1 MAQNITY
8 EEEDYEEGITFAK
21 IGHFIKKGWM
31 RMVIYMVVL
40 VLVATAIAL
49 PIRTY
54 SKSAPVAQT
63 SIEFIYKGIE
73 KGETP
78 DGSLLNSDDIIAPA
92 ILAAAVDDAGLGDK
106 VTDISSFR
114 QAVRVESVETNEY
127 VQLVAA
133 AADGNT
139 DAANTLRNYTMY
151 PTRFNIVISNPE
163 GYGLSDEQAKLLL
176 DKIVMAYYKDFQK
189 RYSVVN
195 MFDSEMFVLSRN
207 ELLEFT
213 DIYDMY
219 VSSLTSI
226 KSYLTTLA
234 SENPTFTSHKNNT
247 TFNQL
252 VSDLSL
258 LSSNFDLFNAFIIAK
273 NVWRNADTAKNTL
286 EASKKTVTNNL
297 AATEKYIQSLKA
309 QIEAIKNELQ
319 LGVEAP
325 SGGQILVNYP
335 SYPAVYDTLNT
346 RLEETTR
353 QVLDYN
359 IQLANI
365 ETRLEQIT
373 VNSETITSEEDKAA
387 AAQSISTLE
396 TQASALVAKINST
409 IEDYYD
415 TTFISSSVRQVQAP
429 VVTRRGS
436 NLSLTLVYLIALIAG
451 FIAASIVTLVKMS
464 RAKVAAKQAAA
475 QETKQSNDEKTEAA
489 ENTQENK

>member
-1 MAQNITY
+1 MVQNNTY
-8 EEEDYEEGITFAK
+8 EEDEYEEGITFAK
-21 IGHFIKKGWM
+21 IGYFIKKGWL
-31 RMVIYMVVL
+31 RMVIYMAVL
-40 VLVATAIAL
+40 MLVATAIAL

-54 SKSAPVAQT
+54 YKSEPVAQT
-63 SIEFIYKGIE
+63 SIEFVYKGIE

-78 DGSLLNSDDIIAPA
+78 DGAPFNSDDIIAPA
-92 ILAAAVDDAGLGDK
+92 ILAAAIDDAGLGEK
-106 VTDISSFR
+106 ITDISSFR
-114 QAVRVESVETNEY
+114 QSVRVESLVTNEY
-127 VQLVAA
+127 AQLVAA
-133 AADGNT
+133 AADGDE
-139 DAANTLRNYTMY
+139 DAANKLRNYTMY
-151 PTRFNIVISNPE
+151 PSRFNIVLSNPE
-163 GYGLSDEQAKLLL
+163 GWGLSDEQAKLLL
-176 DKIVMAYYKDFQK
+176 DEIVKQYYNDFQK
-189 RYSVVN
+189 SYSVVN

-219 VSSLTSI
+219 MSSLTTI

-258 LSSNFDLFNAFIIAK
+258 LNSNFDLFNAFIIAK

-297 AATEKYIQSLKA
+297 EATEKYIQSLKA
-309 QIEAIKNELQ
+309 QIEAIKNGLN
-319 LGVEAP
+319 LDVTAP
-325 SGGQILVNYP
+325 NGGGQILVNYP
-335 SYPAVYDTLNT
+335 AYPAVYDTLNT

-365 ETRLEQIT
+365 ETRLEQIS
-373 VNSETITSEEDKAA
+373 VNSETVTSEEDKTAA
-387 AAQSISTLE
+387 ATSIATLE
-396 TQASALVAKINST
+396 TQAAALVAKINST

-415 TTFISSSVRQVQAP
+415 TTFITSSVRQVQSP

-436 NLSLTLVYLIALIAG
+436 DLSLTMVYLIALVVG
-451 FIAASIVTLVKMS
+451 F
-464 RAKVAAKQAAA
+464 VAACVVTAVMLARSKAAAKHVAA
-475 QETKQSNDEKTEAA
+475 QEKNKSNEQPEAA
-489 ENTQENK
+489 DSVQENK